1 MIDVNP
7 LHPYI
12 SIYILLTL
20 LHTSPLVLTG
30 DLFHQSKLL
39 RLVTISF
46 FLVTSMNDSAV
57 LL

>member
-7 LHPYI
+7 LHPNI
-12 SIYILLTL
+12 SINILLTL

-39 RLVTISF
+39 NLVTSSF
-46 FLVTSMNDSAV
+46 FLVMLINDSAE